1 MVSPQHKTKHTHE
14 HLRREGWQSWAGSVL
29 NVSAANLTSA
39 RRSFITRAPVAKVH
53 SGGLMVAAAVLSNLF
68 IASTTLLSLRTVGI
82 FVRLPVIRVG
92 QCQPVHAA
100 RDTHHDRSKKL
111 MMMAE
116 AISMLAAMIRHSVQ
130 QHRAWRLESNL
141 RPQEVTWPGA
151 VPLNCQSRQ

>member
-1 MVSPQHKTKHTHE
+1 M
-14 HLRREGWQSWAGSVL
+14 AGSVL

-68 IASTTLLSLRTVGI
+68 IASATLLSLRTVGI
-82 FVRLPVIRVG
+82 FVRLGPVIRVG

-141 RPQEVTWPGA
+141 RPQVTWPGA
-151 VPLNCQSRQ
+151 VSLNCQSRQ